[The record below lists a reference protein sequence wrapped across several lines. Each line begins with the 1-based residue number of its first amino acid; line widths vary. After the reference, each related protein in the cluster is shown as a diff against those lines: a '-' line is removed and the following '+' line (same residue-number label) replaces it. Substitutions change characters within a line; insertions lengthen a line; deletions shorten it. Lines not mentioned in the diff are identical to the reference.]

1 MRTPAQLESA
11 CTALEQHLQ
20 QLTAALIDHDPQ
32 ALLSASAALQRR
44 TIEFS
49 QLLKQARADALGNP
63 LLQSRIVALASG
75 LSSRRELLI
84 RQSMLVER
92 ALNAV
97 VPATCKPTYATMAG
111 PYGSARTSS
120 GTIKALT
127 G

>member
-20 QLTAALIDHDPQ
+20 QISAALIDQDPQ
-32 ALLSASAALQRR
+32 VLLSASAALQSR

-49 QLLKQARADALGNP
+49 QLLTQARPEVLGNP
-63 LLQSRIVALASG
+63 ALQSRIVALANA

-84 RQSMLVER
+84 RQSVLVER

-97 VPATCKPTYATMAG
+97 VPATCKTTYATTAG
-111 PYGSARTSS
+111 PYGTARTSS
-120 GTIKALT
+120 GTIKPLS